1 MSKAGRVNGK
11 IALVT
16 GGAMGMGRTHCELLA
31 DEGAVV
37 IVTDMNEAEG
47 KATVDRIIS
56 SGGQAE
62 FYPLNVTIE
71 SHWLSVV
78 NNVVATYG
86 KIDVLVNNA
95 GIALMKALEETT
107 SEEWDR
113 IFDINIKGVF
123 LGTKAV
129 LPAMKKAG
137 GGSIINISSIYGLVG
152 APISAAYQATKGAV
166 RLFTKATAVD
176 YAQYNIRANSV
187 HPGVIDTPMTK
198 DLLHGDKD
206 TLKAV
211 MGTTI
216 LDRSAQPKEVSY
228 AVLHLASDESSF
240 MNGSEMVV
248 DGGYTAV

>member
-1 MSKAGRVNGK
+1 MDRVNGK

-16 GGAMGMGRTHCELLA
+16 GGAMGMGRAHCELLA
-31 DEGAVV
+31 SEGATV

-47 KATVDRIIS
+47 KATADSIIS
-56 SGGQAE
+56 SGCKAE

-71 SHWLSVV
+71 SEWLSVV

-95 GIALMKALEETT
+95 GIVIMKALEETT
-107 SEEWDR
+107 TEEWDR
-113 IFDINIKGVF
+113 IFDINVKGVF
-123 LGTKAV
+123 FGTKAI
-129 LPAMKKAG
+129 LPAMKIAG
-137 GGSIINISSIYGLVG
+137 SGSIVNISSIYGLVG
-152 APISAAYQATKGAV
+152 APVSSAYQATKGAV

-176 YAQYNIRANSV
+176 YAKYNIRVNSV

-198 DLLHGDKD
+198 DLLHGDEE
-206 TLKAV
+206 TRKAI

-216 LDRSAQPKEVSY
+216 LDRAAQPKEVSY
-228 AVLHLASDESSF
+228 AVLYLASDESSF
-240 MNGSEMVV
+240 MNGSEMII